1 MSYRI
6 NLFGDEGLKIIASG
20 LQSLYNV
27 ETMSLN
33 LDENNISDEG
43 ISVLMKTVSKI
54 QSLEKLH
61 IILQSNPFTE

>member
-1 MSYRI
+1 MSYRK